1 MPESFAAPVLLSES
15 WPAYHTIP
23 VPAEVAAVLAAS
35 GTRRVVGRLNGLP
48 IRRALVSLGGG
59 TVLIVGRGTLREAGL
74 SAGDTAL
81 VDIEPDPEP
90 DRVDLGAE
98 FEAALAAD
106 DEAAERFFGFTPGRQ
121 RSMATYVTSAKRPET
136 RVRRALELA
145 HKLRTHTLYGDPPRD
160 EPADGPADGPA

>member
-160 EPADGPADGPA
+160 EPEDGPADGPA